1 MNPRTLSVT
10 VSERMIQLSLLAASM
25 VVPSSTLKVSLLKKI
40 PEISFFLQEKSHVRG
55 CFLPVAPWLLTV
67 NPRELPY
74 DNPSLTSPAGGI
86 E

>member
-10 VSERMIQLSLLAASM
+10 VSERMIQLTLHAESM
-25 VVPSSTLKVSLLKKI
+25 VVPSSTLKISLLKKI
-40 PEISFFLQEKSHVRG
+40 PEIRFFLRKKSYVRG

-74 DNPSLTSPAGGI
+74 NNPSLTPPAGDI